1 MPGKGPSWVDILR
14 MPWYNI
20 LSTIPL
26 SSVKEK
32 KLMRKRYETDVALL
46 SVTTTEFRAVMHFH
60 DWRAKTFP
68 DDDQIYDVATFQ
80 RDGREHTLVH
90 AKIGEMGMT
99 AAAATAMKVIYTFR
113 PRYLIMVGIAAGVAR
128 SELEEQMYGDV
139 IVADSV
145 WNYSAGKFVSPD
157 QAEIVYGSIGFL
169 PRSTTEKIPEEIMPY
184 LRRAAKSEENP
195 CHVYIGPMAC
205 GSTVVASRELLEKQ
219 VYTQY
224 RHTAGLDMESYAVVY
239 AANHASDPRPAPIVI
254 KSVCDFADS
263 EKSDDYQR
271 FAAYSS
277 CEFAQFLY
285 EKILPMGEET
295 GS

>member
-1 MPGKGPSWVDILR
+1 
-14 MPWYNI
+14 
-20 LSTIPL
+20 
-26 SSVKEK
+26 
-32 KLMRKRYETDVALL
+32 MRKRYETDVALL

-169 PRSTTEKIPEEIMPY
+169 PRSTTEQIPEEIMPY
-184 LRRAAKSEENP
+184 LRKAAQSEENP

>member
-1 MPGKGPSWVDILR
+1 
-14 MPWYNI
+14 
-20 LSTIPL
+20 
-26 SSVKEK
+26 
-32 KLMRKRYETDVALL
+32 MRKRYETDVALL

-139 IVADSV
+139 VVADSV

-184 LRRAAKSEENP
+184 LRKAAQSEENP

-239 AANHASDPRPAPIVI
+239 AANHAAEPRPIPIII